1 MRRFGAGTAGRK
13 GRSVGWSVASLLVV
27 WVTMVALV
35 IYQMPAF
42 AGAAQAMPMP
52 MSASTA
58 ASNVGAPCDGMG
70 QATDQSMASTTAI
83 PEAGMPCCDTATPD
97 TRKSGDHSCPLMGG
111 CFSMCA
117 SIAPMVAG
125 IQVLERVAE
134 HVPPFD
140 DVGTSHLI
148 PPLQRPPKHL

>member
-13 GRSVGWSVASLLVV
+13 GRSAGRSVASLLVV

-52 MSASTA
+52 MA
-58 ASNVGAPCDGMG
+58 ASAAMAEVGAPCDGMG
-70 QATDQSMASTTAI
+70 QTTDQGMAGIAAA
-83 PEAGMPCCDTATPD
+83 PDRGMPCCDTSSPD
-97 TRKSGDHSCPLMGG
+97 TGMSVDHSCPLMGG

-117 SIAPMVAG
+117 SIAPLVSG
-125 IQVLERVAE
+125 VLVTERVAE
-134 HVPPFD
+134 HVLPFD
-140 DVGTSHLI
+140 DVGTPHSI
-148 PPLQRPPKHL
+148 SPLRRPPKHL